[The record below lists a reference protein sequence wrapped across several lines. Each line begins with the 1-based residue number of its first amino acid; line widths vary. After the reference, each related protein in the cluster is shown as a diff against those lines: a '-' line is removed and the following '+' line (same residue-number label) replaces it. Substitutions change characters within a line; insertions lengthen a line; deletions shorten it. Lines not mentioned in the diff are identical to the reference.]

1 LRYYVAGH
9 GNGRLKNYII
19 NEEGQIQESGRDQG
33 HTQLGIGMLAECS
46 EIAWKQGLDLYAYH
60 NNRLLKG
67 FEYVA
72 KFNLG
77 NEVPF
82 QETLDRTGKYHHTKI
97 ARQDRGP
104 LRAVYEQ
111 VYNHYV
117 NRMGMQAPFTQQAA
131 EKVRPEG
138 PGRPGADHPGY
149 GTLFFTR
156 PAAKLSIAT
165 APAAP
170 GGLMVMGTPK
180 GNTLTWIAS
189 IGATGYTVKRG
200 SKNGGPYTV
209 IAKNVK
215 EEKYTDNNVK
225 AGMFYYYTV
234 SASNAKGESSNAL
247 EAGIAAGLPKP
258 WKQQDVGR
266 TNLPGYIKF
275 NGNQFTLEGSGM
287 GIDSTYDSFHY
298 AYIPMN
304 GNGEITVRFF
314 PQPSSQFSKMG
325 VMLRDGLAADAP
337 HVSLLLY
344 PGNTGQIEAPNWHVR
359 LLTRKKAGEQ
369 TAVTTA
375 GPGLTEPAVTF
386 GRLTGYYWL
395 RLQRKGNIFTGFT
408 SYDGKTWTQLGSV
421 SVPLTKALLIGIPVS
436 SGMPNS
442 TTIMFDHVSIS
453 TVK

>member
-1 LRYYVAGH
+1 
-9 GNGRLKNYII
+9 
-19 NEEGQIQESGRDQG
+19 
-33 HTQLGIGMLAECS
+33 
-46 EIAWKQGLDLYAYH
+46 
-60 NNRLLKG
+60 
-67 FEYVA
+67 
-72 KFNLG
+72 
-77 NEVPF
+77 
-82 QETLDRTGKYHHTKI
+82 
-97 ARQDRGP
+97 
-104 LRAVYEQ
+104 
-111 VYNHYV
+111 
-117 NRMGMQAPFTQQAA
+117 
-131 EKVRPEG
+131 
-138 PGRPGADHPGY
+138 
-149 GTLFFTR
+149 
-156 PAAKLSIAT
+156 
-165 APAAP
+165 
-170 GGLMVMGTPK
+170 
-180 GNTLTWIAS
+180 
-189 IGATGYTVKRG
+189 
-200 SKNGGPYTV
+200 
-209 IAKNVK
+209 
-215 EEKYTDNNVK
+215 
-225 AGMFYYYTV
+225 
-234 SASNAKGESSNAL
+234 
-247 EAGIAAGLPKP
+247 
-258 WKQQDVGR
+258 
-266 TNLPGYIKF
+266 
-275 NGNQFTLEGSGM
+275 M

-304 GNGEITVRFF
+304 GNGEITVRFV